1 MVVDDYAL
9 PTFTFSFAMSLSL
22 RDQLFAAGLINEKQA
37 KQAGKHQGQQ
47 RREQA
52 KNPAAAAAEQQ
63 RIAAHQAAEAAKA
76 ARDAEL
82 NRIAQ
87 EKLKQKEMRAQIKQL
102 VEQNRLPM
110 PEGEDYYNFIDGKK
124 IRRIPVNPALR
135 ARFGKGEI
143 AIVRADG
150 RYHIVPAAIAER
162 VRERDPHSVVAKPE
176 AVESKPVDDNDP
188 YKDFVVPDDL
198 MW

>member
-1 MVVDDYAL
+1 
-9 PTFTFSFAMSLSL
+9 MSLSL
-22 RDQLFAAGLINEKQA
+22 RDQLLQAGLINEKQA

-63 RIAAHQAAEAAKA
+63 RIAAHKAAEAAKA

-82 NRIAQ
+82 NRQQQ
-87 EKLKQKEMRAQIKQL
+87 EKAQQKERRAQVKQL
-102 VEQNRLPM
+102 VEQHRLP
-110 PEGEDYYNFIDGKK
+110 PVAGEDLFNFVDGKR
-124 IRRIPVNPALR
+124 IRRIPVNAQMR
-135 ARFGKGEI
+135 ERFGRGEL
-143 AIVRADG
+143 AIVRSDG
-150 RYHIVPAAIAER
+150 RYHVVPLAIGER
-162 VRERDPHSVVAKPE
+162 IRERDEHSFVAIPGADKSA
-176 AVESKPVDDNDP
+176 AVDENDP

>member
-1 MVVDDYAL
+1 MDDYAL
-9 PTFTFSFAMSLSL
+9 SSVTLSFAMSLSL
-22 RDQLFAAGLINEKQA
+22 RDQLLSAGLINEKQA

-47 RREQA
+47 RREQV

-63 RIAAHQAAEAAKA
+63 RIAAHKAAEAAKA

-82 NRIAQ
+82 NRIQQ
-87 EKLKQKEMRAQIKQL
+87 EKAKQKEMRAQIKQL

-110 PEGEDYYNFIDGKK
+110 PEGQDYYNFVDGKK
-124 IRRIPVNPALR
+124 IRRIPVNPVLR
-135 ARFGKGEI
+135 ERFGRGEL

-150 RYHIVPAAIAER
+150 RYHIVPAAVGDR
-162 VRERDPHSVVAKPE
+162 VRERDPHSVVAKPAQSE
-176 AVESKPVDDNDP
+176 AKAVDENDP

>member
-1 MVVDDYAL
+1 MVVDDYAFL
-9 PTFTFSFAMSLSL
+9 TFTFSFAMSLSL

-52 KNPAAAAAEQQ
+52 KNPAAAAAEKQ
-63 RIAAHQAAEAAKA
+63 RIAAHQAAKA

-87 EKLKQKEMRAQIKQL
+87 DKLKQKEMRAQIKQL

-143 AIVRADG
+143 AIVRSDG

-162 VRERDPHSVVAKPE
+162 VRERDPHSVVARPDAGE
-176 AVESKPVDDNDP
+176 AKPVDENDP